1 MFRMLKNIIYF
12 SVIFLLSGM
21 ASHAQDRV
29 FDPLPLPLREAHA
42 EIIHHPAHA
51 FEMATELLAPLE
63 ENNDINAI
71 AYAKAILAQALNRLG
86 RSDEAAMLITDL
98 LNEASLARI
107 EPHVQAEL
115 HFATGQAQSMQGSLA
130 DAFMSF
136 QKAHDIWDSLGD
148 KANKAAM
155 IVSMA
160 GLYIESAD
168 IDKAIVFY
176 ESAVAEID
184 AAGDPLNQVRLKN
197 NLAYAY
203 SQNGEPE
210 RAQELLREI
219 VEDPLVQNS
228 PFLTAYS
235 YENMG
240 EALVLLGQYE
250 EAQTY
255 LSNSLGLAKELGID
269 SLVIAGRTYLGEI
282 AMRKGDF
289 NLALAHGHAASRLAE
304 NVNEPP
310 LMRDTYLLLSTVF
323 RAMENF
329 EASLAYM
336 DKYIEAKNLVSNN
349 EAKRRLE
356 LLEAQFMLSEKESEI
371 TLLQRNNEINALR
384 LNQAKTLQNIAISA
398 FALLLI
404 IIFVLIV
411 SLRAKALINRRL
423 EQKATELMETQT
435 QLEKANKVKSDI
447 LAMTSHEIRTP
458 LNAIMG
464 MSQVLL
470 RSKLDN
476 NLHRFVETIHS
487 SGELLIAT
495 LNDILDLSKIEAG
508 RLEIHENE
516 FSIQDLAERISKLW
530 QHKASE
536 KGLGFSIDTR
546 DAPDIKLRGDLNRL
560 QQIAFNLI
568 SNAIKFTNEGQV
580 TVRLYGETRGKDK
593 ASFGL
598 QVIDSGIGIPA
609 DLHEVVF
616 EPFHQ
621 VESGSDRS
629 FGGTGLGLA
638 ICKQLCELMNG
649 QISLASRPGQ
659 GTTFTVLLPMER
671 VEEVPAPEQ
680 EPSEAAHY
688 MGDSAIHILV
698 AEDNELNQMV
708 IKHMLSVIEAELVFV
723 PNGQE
728 AVQALEQRDFDLI
741 LMDLHMPV
749 MDGATATKVI
759 RSMNSYKADIPIIAL
774 TADAMEGDRQKVLD
788 VGMDEYVSKPIDL
801 ETLLIAIQNQVDI
814 MPAAPLPH
822 KLEAV
827 S

>member
-1 MFRMLKNIIYF
+1 VFRTFKQI
-12 SVIFLLSGM
+12 VCLLSVFYLGL
-21 ASHAQDRV
+21 AAAYAQNAIALTTGLEDIQ
-29 FDPLPLPLREAHA
+29 A
-42 EIIHHPAHA
+42 EILHHPAQA
-51 FEMATELLAPLE
+51 YDLINKALPELETAGDP
-63 ENNDINAI
+63 NKI
-71 AYAKAILAQALNRLG
+71 AYAKAIQAQALNSLG
-86 RSDEAAMLITDL
+86 RSDEAFNNVVSLIDENAL
-98 LNEASLARI
+98 SELSD
-107 EPHVQAEL
+107 HVQAEL
-115 HFATGQAQSMQGSLA
+115 YFAMGQAQSMQGSLA

-136 QKAHDIWDSLGD
+136 QKAHDIWDNLGD
-148 KANKAAM
+148 QVNKASM
-155 IVSMA
+155 IISMA

-168 IDKAIVFY
+168 IDKAISFY
-176 ESAVAEID
+176 ESAVAEVD
-184 AAGDPLNQVRLKN
+184 AAGDPINQIRLKN

-203 SQNGEPE
+203 SLHGEPDH
-210 RAQELLREI
+210 ALDLLEDVINNPI
-219 VEDPLVQNS
+219 VKNS
-228 PFLTAYS
+228 PLLTAYS

-255 LSNSLGLAKELGID
+255 LSNALGIAKELGLD
-269 SLVIAGRTYLGEI
+269 SLIIAGRTFLGEI

-304 NVNEPP
+304 NVNEAP
-310 LMRDTYLLLSTVF
+310 LMRDTYMLLSTIF

-336 DKYIEAKNLVSNN
+336 DKYTETKNLVSNN

-356 LLEAQFMLSEKESEI
+356 LLEAQFKLSEKENEI
-371 TLLQRNNEINALR
+371 TLLQQNNEINALR

-398 FALLLI
+398 FVLLLVI
-404 IIFVLIV
+404 ILVLII

-423 EQKATELMETQT
+423 QQKATELMETQT

-476 NLHRFVETIHS
+476 DLHRFVETIHS

-546 DAPDIKLRGDLNRL
+546 DAPQVKLRGDLNRL

-568 SNAIKFTNEGQV
+568 SNAIKFTNEGTV
-580 TVRLYGETRGKDK
+580 IVRLYGETLGDDK
-593 ASFGL
+593 ATFGL
-598 QVIDSGIGIPA
+598 QVIDSGIGIPPE
-609 DLHEVVF
+609 LHEAVF

-621 VESGSDRS
+621 VESGSARS

-638 ICKQLCELMNG
+638 ICKQLSELMHG
-649 QISLASRPGQ
+649 KISLASRAGQ
-659 GTTFTVLLPMER
+659 GTTFTVLLPMDR
-671 VEEVPAPEQ
+671 VQEQPEPVQ
-680 EPSEAAHY
+680 DISESANY
-688 MGDSAIHILV
+688 MGSSAVHILV

-708 IKHMLSVIEAELVFV
+708 IQHMLSVIKAELVFV
-723 PNGQE
+723 PNGARAIE
-728 AVQALEQRDFDLI
+728 ALERHDFDLV
-741 LMDLHMPV
+741 LMDLHMPT
-749 MDGATATKVI
+749 MDGATATKII
-759 RSMNSYKADIPIIAL
+759 RSMDNYKADIPIIAL

-788 VGMDEYVSKPIDL
+788 AGMDEYVSKPIDL
-801 ETLLIAIQNQVDI
+801 ETLLIAIQNHVDI
-814 MPAAPLPH
+814 MPSETPTKA
-822 KLEAV
+822 LEAA